1 MLNRQIADDR
11 DIGPAI
17 GTWPGGFHGADRGYA
32 RRQILIA
39 HCGLVRTLLSGN
51 GKGTDMQTGI
61 RIKLAFWLMMTAV
74 TVPALAQSD
83 VRGQG
88 VADRPRPDFDPY
100 GYPVGAF
107 TLYPSVTTAVLATNN
122 YLATDTNKRGDLYAV
137 VSPEVQLSSN
147 WVRNRLTARAYFNQ
161 SLHAN
166 LSNQNIAQYGV
177 SLGGALDVSHATQ
190 ITADTSAGHYVENRA
205 DLGSF
210 QGTSE
215 PVTYS
220 AYRARLGISQNFN
233 RLTLN
238 GSVALNELNYNNIP
252 VPGGPPIN
260 QHFRDVRA
268 FTGVLSAQYE
278 VASGIGLILTGQY
291 DNNFYSFR
299 PGQLGFDPLINID
312 RASSGFNLEGGITF
326 ELSSLVFGSIQF
338 GLLSRNYRDARL
350 RDFQGPSYS
359 ANILWNVTPLTSLR
373 LTAQRSVEDAS
384 STVVAGNT
392 RSDLKLFIDHE
403 LYRYIILSGDLGY
416 GSFTPNGPGV
426 GGQEFTV
433 GAGARY
439 LIDRRWSVGAN
450 LRHSQRSSESSFLRY
465 QATTASVSVKFAF

>member
-1 MLNRQIADDR
+1 
-11 DIGPAI
+11 
-17 GTWPGGFHGADRGYA
+17 
-32 RRQILIA
+32 
-39 HCGLVRTLLSGN
+39 
-51 GKGTDMQTGI
+51 MQTGTPL
-61 RIKLAFWLMMTAV
+61 RLAISLAMTAV

-107 TLYPSVTTAVLATNN
+107 TLYPSVTTAVQATDN
-122 YLATDTNKRGDLYAV
+122 YLATDTNKRGDVYAV

-166 LSNQNIAQYGV
+166 LSNQNVAQYGA
-177 SLGGALDVSHATQ
+177 SLGGAVDVSRATQ
-190 ITADTSAGHYVENRA
+190 ITADTSVGHFVENRA

-210 QGTSE
+210 QGTSQ

-238 GSVALNELNYNNIP
+238 GSVGLNDLKYNDVP
-252 VPGGPPIN
+252 VPGGATID

-268 FTGVLSAQYE
+268 FTGILSAQYE
-278 VASGIGLILTGQY
+278 VASGIGLIVTGQY
-291 DNNFYSFR
+291 DNSSYSFR
-299 PGQLGFDPLINID
+299 PGQPGFDPLVNID

-326 ELSSLVFGSIQF
+326 ELSSLVLGSIQF
-338 GLLSRNYRDARL
+338 GVLSHKYRDPRL
-350 RDFQGPSYS
+350 RNFQGPSYS

-384 STVVAGNT
+384 STLVAGNT
-392 RSDLKLFIDHE
+392 RSDLKFFIDHE

-426 GGQEFTV
+426 GGQEFTA
-433 GAGARY
+433 GAGGRY

-450 LRHSQRSSESSFLRY
+450 LRYSQRTSDSNFLRY
-465 QATTASVSVKFAF
+465 HATIASVSVKFAF